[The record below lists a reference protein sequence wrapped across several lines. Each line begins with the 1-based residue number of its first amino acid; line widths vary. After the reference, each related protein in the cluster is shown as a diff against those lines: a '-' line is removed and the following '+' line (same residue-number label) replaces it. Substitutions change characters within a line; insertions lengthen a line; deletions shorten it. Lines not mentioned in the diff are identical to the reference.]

1 MTTENTRMHILDM
14 IEAGKINTEEGLVLL
29 HAIQREG
36 REAAFEGSRDS
47 AAISVEDNPKLDME
61 QETGGGSGARQID
74 DLESEPQVET
84 TPIQEDKAAAY
95 PEQAALF
102 RRWWRIPFWA
112 GVSVTILG
120 GLLMYWVLEAS
131 GVGFWLLFSGTPF
144 LFGLAIMVL
153 AWQARNAPWLHLRVE
168 QEKDEWPRNIVLSFP
183 IPIRPT
189 AWFLRTFGHRIPALE
204 DTPVD
209 EIIQALGQ
217 SVTLDNPIFIEVEE
231 GDRVQVFIG

>member
-1 MTTENTRMHILDM
+1 MTAENTRMHILDM
-14 IEAGKINTEEGLVLL
+14 IEAGKINAEEGLVLL

-36 REAAFEGSRDS
+36 QEAASDGMRDS
-47 AAISVEDNPKLDME
+47 AAISLGGGQKLDVE
-61 QETGGGSGARQID
+61 QDAGEFSGARPVD
-74 DLESEPQVET
+74 AWETEPQVET
-84 TPIQEDKAAAY
+84 TTIQENKAAAY
-95 PEQAALF
+95 PEQAAHF
-102 RRWWRIPFWA
+102 RSWWRIPFWI
-112 GVSVTILG
+112 GVSVTVLG

-131 GVGFWLLFSGTPF
+131 GVGFWLLFSGAPF
-144 LFGLAIMVL
+144 LFGLVIMIL

-217 SVTLDNPIFIEVEE
+217 SVTPDNPIFIEVEE

>member
-1 MTTENTRMHILDM
+1 MTAENTRMHILDM
-14 IEAGKINTEEGLVLL
+14 IEAGKINAEEGLALL
-29 HAIQREG
+29 HAIQRED
-36 REAAFEGSRDS
+36 REAAFEGLRDS
-47 AAISVEDNPKLDME
+47 AVASLAGDQKLDVE
-61 QETGGGSGARQID
+61 QEAGGFSSARQVD
-74 DLESEPQVET
+74 ARESEPQVET
-84 TPIQEDKAAAY
+84 PTPQENKAAAY
-95 PEQAALF
+95 PEQAAHF
-102 RRWWRIPFWA
+102 RRWWQIPFWT

-144 LFGLAIMVL
+144 LFGLVIMVL

-217 SVTLDNPIFIEVEE
+217 SVTPDNPIFIEVEE